1 MAGEVNFKKIISDLS
16 DFFPESYDRKRA
28 GNNCNQVK
36 VLLEAEGLSAGRLI
50 KLL

>member
-1 MAGEVNFKKIISDLS
+1 MAGEVSFKRIISELS
-16 DFFPESYDRKRA
+16 DFFLESYDRKRA

-36 VLLEAEGLSAGRLI
+36 VLVEAEGHSAGRLI